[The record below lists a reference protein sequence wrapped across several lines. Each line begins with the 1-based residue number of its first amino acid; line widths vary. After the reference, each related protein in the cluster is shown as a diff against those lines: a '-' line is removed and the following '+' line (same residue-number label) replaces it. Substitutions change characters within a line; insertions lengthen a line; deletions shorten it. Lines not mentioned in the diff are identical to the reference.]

1 MLPSSSSPSLSSMEF
16 LVLLMDSDTP
26 DGYLGKTESDTS
38 GGDRDEEGGS
48 ETCHS
53 HRLVIVK
60 RMKKKERSRRRMVA
74 RERWRRRKLCSE
86 QKLWRQK
93 QY

>member
-1 MLPSSSSPSLSSMEF
+1 MEF

-26 DGYLGKTESDTS
+26 DGYLGKDERDNS
-38 GGDRDEEGGS
+38 GGDGDEEGGS

-60 RMKKKERSRRRMVA
+60 RMKKEKSRRRIRA
-74 RERWRRRKLCSE
+74 RLNGRSVRSAEKNPWRELNSLRGGGDFRGS
-86 QKLWRQK
+86 WG
-93 QY
+93 

>member
-1 MLPSSSSPSLSSMEF
+1 MEF

-60 RMKKKERSRRRMVA
+60 RMKKKERSRRRIRA
-74 RERWRRRKLCSE
+74 RLNGRIVLSAEKNPWREFKSLRGGGVLRGL
-86 QKLWRQK
+86 LR
-93 QY
+93 